1 MGPGAGAP
9 VLYSILMMRVVCVV
23 VMMMGLFGMV
33 MFVAGFGAAK
43 ALRVGKSLGDSF
55 PTQAV
60 PVRLQIQVC
69 RGVEKRAGAR
79 SLRDDWC

>member
-1 MGPGAGAP
+1 M
-9 VLYSILMMRVVCVV
+9 LYSILMMCVVCVV
-23 VMMMGLFGMV
+23 VMMELFGMV

-43 ALRVGKSLGDSF
+43 AFRVGKSLGGNSF

-79 SLRDDWC
+79 SLRDNWC

>member
-1 MGPGAGAP
+1 M
-9 VLYSILMMRVVCVV
+9 YSILMMCVVCVV
-23 VMMMGLFGMV
+23 VMMGLFGMV

-43 ALRVGKSLGDSF
+43 AFRVGKSLGNSF

-79 SLRDDWC
+79 SLRADWCECCPSVRV